1 MGIVLFLFLNL
12 ATYACPAQQHS
23 TNTTSP
29 NAEHRIKHRDEHKLE
44 AERELE
50 FKLKPKPK
58 PETFESEAELEP
70 EPKPKPELKPEPET
84 TFESEAETT
93 FVTGSTLGPRE
104 PRSLSA
110 NLMWLQKRVHQFI
123 RKIKL
128 C

>member
-1 MGIVLFLFLNL
+1 MGIVLFLVLYL
-12 ATYACPAQQHS
+12 ATNACPAKQHP

-29 NAEHRIKHRDEHKLE
+29 EAEHKTKHKAEHKLE
-44 AERELE
+44 AELEPE
-50 FKLKPKPK
+50 FKLKPEPKPEAFESKAELKLKPK
-58 PETFESEAELEP
+58 PEP
-70 EPKPKPELKPEPET
+70 DPELKPE
-84 TFESEAETT
+84 AETA
-93 FVTGSTLGPRE
+93 FETGSTLGPRE